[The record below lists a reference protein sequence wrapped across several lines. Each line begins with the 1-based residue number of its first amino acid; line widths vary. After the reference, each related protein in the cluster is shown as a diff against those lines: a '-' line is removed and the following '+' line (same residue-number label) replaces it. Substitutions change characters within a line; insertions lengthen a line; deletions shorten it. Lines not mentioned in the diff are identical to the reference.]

1 MRLFSALRQKRD
13 AYIDTFRGPSGERVL
28 RDLIRWARVFSST
41 FDPDARVHAHREGR
55 REAVLRIITFLNLPE
70 SRVQELSEAE
80 QDE

>member
-1 MRLFSALRQKRD
+1 MILFKSLRRKRD

-41 FDPDARVHAHREGR
+41 FDPDPRIAAFREGR
-55 REAVLRIITFLNLPE
+55 REAVLRILTFLNLPE

-80 QDE
+80 TDE